1 MSKIYII
8 HENQQWFDPLAKVFT
23 EAKLPYESLFLDAG
37 SVDLRAVPPEGIY
50 FSKMSASAYTRNH
63 RHSPDFAAVLF
74 AWLEAHGRRVI
85 NGLNVLRLEM
95 SKMDQYIR
103 LQEAGIAV
111 PFAVACFSKQ
121 DILKQAASMKA
132 PYILK
137 PNRGGKGIGVQLF
150 RNEQQLIDFVNG
162 PDFAAAASVDE
173 VMLLQEYIEAPEP
186 MITRME
192 FVGSKFVYA
201 VRVDTSQGFEL
212 CPAEAC
218 RIDAPAKAAE
228 FCAIDADEG
237 LFRILP
243 GFTDPIVSQL
253 EAFLAAQQIEVA
265 GVEFIRDKQGKA
277 YVYDINTNT
286 NYNPEAEQKAG
297 ISAIPKLT
305 EFLRTELEKS
315 RAGAGVKAKRAG

>member
-1 MSKIYII
+1 MSKVYII
-8 HENQQWFDPLAKVFT
+8 HENNQWFEPLAKVFT
-23 EAKLPYESLFLDAG
+23 ENDLPYESYYLESG
-37 SVDLRAVPPEGIY
+37 SVDLNGTPPEGIF
-50 FSKMSASAYTRNH
+50 FSKMSASSYTRNH
-63 RHSPDFAAVLF
+63 AHSPDFAFVVF

-85 NGLNVLRLEM
+85 NGANVLRLEL

-103 LQEAGIAV
+103 LQNAGINV
-111 PFAVACFSKQ
+111 PRAVACFGKA
-121 DILKQAASMKA
+121 DILKQAKNFKA
-132 PYILK
+132 PFILK

-150 RNEQQLIDFVNG
+150 RSEQQLKDYVNSEKFDAEKSID
-162 PDFAAAASVDE
+162 DIT
-173 VMLLQEYIEAPEP
+173 LIQEYIEASEP

-218 RIDAPAKAAE
+218 RIDTPAKAAE

-243 GFTDPIVSQL
+243 DFKDPIASKM
-253 EAFLAAQQIEVA
+253 ESFLASQQIEVA
-265 GVEFIRDKQGKA
+265 GVEFIRDKSGKL

-286 NYNPEAEQKAG
+286 NYNPDAEKKAG
-297 ISAIPKLT
+297 KSAIPVLT
-305 EFLRTELEKS
+305 SFLRKELEAS
-315 RAGAGVKAKRAG
+315 TKA